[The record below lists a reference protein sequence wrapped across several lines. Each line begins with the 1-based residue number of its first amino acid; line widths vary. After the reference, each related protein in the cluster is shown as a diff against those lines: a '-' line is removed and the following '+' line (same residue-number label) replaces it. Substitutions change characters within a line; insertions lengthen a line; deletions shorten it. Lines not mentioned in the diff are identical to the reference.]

1 MLVRMVERSDDV
13 EIVTLRLGFDAFEAG
28 IAAEACR
35 DQGLTVELLRSDDQG
50 ALPGNQAA
58 VPHRLL
64 VRSDELADAQR
75 ILARSGY
82 DPEHG

>member
-1 MLVRMVERSDDV
+1 MLVGMVDGADDV
-13 EIVTLRLGFDAFEAG
+13 EIVTLRLGFDAFQAG

-35 DQGLTVELLRSDDQG
+35 DQGFQVELLRSDDQG
-50 ALPGNQAA
+50 ALPGNLAA

-64 VRSDELADAQR
+64 VRSDQLADARR

-82 DPEHG
+82 DPEQG